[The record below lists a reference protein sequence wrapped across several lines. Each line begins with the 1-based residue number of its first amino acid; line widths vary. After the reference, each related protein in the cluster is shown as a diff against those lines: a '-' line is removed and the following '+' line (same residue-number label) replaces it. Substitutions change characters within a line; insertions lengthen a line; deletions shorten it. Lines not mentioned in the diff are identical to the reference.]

1 MVYNKNVDY
10 VAIGKRVKELRS
22 KKVMSQEQLATCAE
36 ISITYLS
43 NIENAHSKASL
54 PTFIKIAN
62 ALGCGVDSLLCDNIK
77 GSRPL
82 FEEQLGELLE
92 DCSQDELKIIVGTV
106 KGLKEQIRLVESVN
120 QNKQE

>member
-22 KKVMSQEQLATCAE
+22 KKEMSQEQLATCAE
-36 ISITYLS
+36 ISTTYLS

-54 PTFIKIAN
+54 STFIKIAN
-62 ALGCGVDSLLCDNIK
+62 ALGCGVDALLCDNIK
-77 GSRPL
+77 ESRPL
-82 FEEQLGELLE
+82 FEEQLGKLLE

-106 KGLKEQIRLVESVN
+106 KGLKEQIRAVESLS